1 MPHSALGLVGASLA
15 IARKDLTIEFR
26 SRTAFL
32 AAQVF
37 ALLAIV
43 VFYHAWDKTA
53 VPAADLAT
61 GVIWVI
67 FIYSGLMGLHRAFG
81 LELEERAIDGLL
93 TAPIPRES
101 VFVGKALGNFVFI
114 AGVQVVAIPAV
125 FVLYNV
131 GIGSASVA
139 VALTA
144 GLATIGFVAVGT
156 LFSAMTVNTRFTE
169 LLLPMVAL
177 PFFVPIVI
185 AAAQSTARLV
195 SGRPVADV
203 VAWLQVLAAYDV
215 VFVVACV
222 VAFPFTLED

>member
-1 MPHSALGLVGASLA
+1 MARSGMGLLAAALA

-26 SRTAFL
+26 SRTAFFS
-32 AAQVF
+32 AQVF
-37 ALLAIV
+37 SLLAIV

-53 VPAADLAT
+53 VPATDLAT

-81 LELEERAIDGLL
+81 LELEDRAIDGLL

-125 FVLYNV
+125 FVFYNV
-131 GIGSASVA
+131 GAGPGSAA

-144 GLATIGFVAVGT
+144 VLATIGFVAVGT

-169 LLLPMVAL
+169 LLLPIVAL

-185 AAAQSTARLV
+185 AAAQATARLV
-195 SGRPVADV
+195 AGRPITDV
-203 VAWLQVLAAYDV
+203 VSWLQLLAAYDI